1 MPDDAWP
8 TTNLSLLLRCKD
20 PKADHAWGDFVSR
33 YRPSMLRLIRDVFR
47 VQDAE
52 AEDIAQDVLLKLV
65 VAMQGFTYDPDKKFR
80 AWLRTVTRNSVR
92 DTLRSKKVRSDQA
105 SGDSRVKMML
115 DSIPDAVNEFADAV
129 TAEIHRDVL
138 VDAERLVEQRVESR
152 TWNAYLQTRNGSAA
166 RDVASSVGMSTAAV
180 YKAKSKVIRMIREEI
195 SMLLS
200 NATSD

>member
-1 MPDDAWP
+1 
-8 TTNLSLLLRCKD
+8 
-20 PKADHAWGDFVSR
+20 
-33 YRPSMLRLIRDVFR
+33 MLRLIRDVFR

-166 RDVASSVGMSTAAV
+166 RDVASSIGMSTAAV
-180 YKAKSKVIRMIREEI
+180 YKAKSKVIRMLREEI

>member
-1 MPDDAWP
+1 MSDDAWP

-20 PKADHAWGDFVSR
+20 PKADHAWSDFVSR

-92 DTLRSKKVRSDQA
+92 DALRSKKVRSDQA